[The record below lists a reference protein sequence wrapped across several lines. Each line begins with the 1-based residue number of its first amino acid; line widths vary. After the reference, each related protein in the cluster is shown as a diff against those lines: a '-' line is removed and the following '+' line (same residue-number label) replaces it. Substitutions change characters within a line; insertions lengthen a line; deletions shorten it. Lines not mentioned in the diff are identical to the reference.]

1 MGGISGVWISESQK
15 FNYLQN
21 IISAYSQISFKCKY
35 QSNLIIWWSHG
46 DSSEVNNDQSKKEA
60 TRSR

>member
-35 QSNLIIWWSHG
+35 QNNLVFWWSQG

>member
-35 QSNLIIWWSHG
+35 QNNLIIWWSHG
-46 DSSEVNNDQSKKEA
+46 DSSEVNNDQSK
-60 TRSR
+60 

>member
-1 MGGISGVWISESQK
+1 MGGISGVGISESQK

-21 IISAYSQISFKCKY
+21 IISAYSQISFMCKY
-35 QSNLIIWWSHG
+35 QSNLIIWWSQG

-60 TRSR
+60 TPSR